1 MNFKKLTSFIENHK
15 KEFKD
20 FSLILNSK
28 EIKRKDIFV
37 SLANDP
43 IKNGL
48 HIEDAVKKG
57 ASAIITSI
65 KIKED
70 LTVPVIYFL
79 DLKNKLSDLANFFYE
94 DPSKKLN
101 LFGITGT
108 NGKSTTAYFLH
119 QLLNKNNFNSSLL
132 SNIKNNRKGVFF
144 SKLTTPDILS
154 LNKFFFWSNT
164 INCDCAIIEVSSHAI
179 DQKRIKGLSFDYG
192 CFTNISRDHLDYH
205 GTMKEYSRI
214 KESFFSENS
223 FKSALINIDTPLGK
237 KIYKSKSNFLS
248 FSSSFR
254 NADFYLDKK
263 NFLHFKK
270 SILRFTFF
278 F

>member
-20 FSLILNSK
+20 FSLRLNSK

-37 SLANDP
+37 SLADDP
-43 IKNGL
+43 IKSGL
-48 HIEDAVKKG
+48 HIEDAVKRG

-65 KIKED
+65 EPKEV
-70 LTVPVIYFL
+70 LTVPVICFL

-132 SNIKNNRKGVFF
+132 SNINNNRKGVFF
-144 SKLTTPDILS
+144 LK
-154 LNKFFFWSNT
+154 
-164 INCDCAIIEVSSHAI
+164 
-179 DQKRIKGLSFDYG
+179 
-192 CFTNISRDHLDYH
+192 
-205 GTMKEYSRI
+205 
-214 KESFFSENS
+214 
-223 FKSALINIDTPLGK
+223 
-237 KIYKSKSNFLS
+237 
-248 FSSSFR
+248 
-254 NADFYLDKK
+254 
-263 NFLHFKK
+263 
-270 SILRFTFF
+270 
-278 F
+278 